1 MYNKKRKWDSVL
13 LLVKDKNVSLIL
25 IEFSGG
31 VSSNNTSIKKQSDT
45 SKLYNMMKVFEYLPE
60 TIKKQVFAI
69 RFFSN
74 ASSNIFYQSI
84 LLFTNPYYY
93 DSIDN
98 GVHFEQSLFHKD
110 NYIHSQ
116 RACIICPT
124 MPRLL
129 LDYVKEVPNL
139 MKWKDAIVNNIFLL

>member
-1 MYNKKRKWDSVL
+1 
-13 LLVKDKNVSLIL
+13 
-25 IEFSGG
+25 
-31 VSSNNTSIKKQSDT
+31 
-45 SKLYNMMKVFEYLPE
+45 MKVFEYLPE
-60 TIKKQVFAI
+60 TVKKQVFAI

-74 ASSNIFYQSI
+74 ASSNIFYQPI

-110 NYIHSQ
+110 KYIHPQ

-124 MPRLL
+124 TPRLL

-139 MKWKDAIVNNIFLL
+139 MKWKDAIVNNMLLL

>member
-74 ASSNIFYQSI
+74 ASPNIFYQSI

-98 GVHFEQSLFHKD
+98 GVHFEQSLFHRQL
-110 NYIHSQ
+110 YTFTTRLYHMSYYAQ
-116 RACIICPT
+116 TPT
-124 MPRLL
+124 
-129 LDYVKEVPNL
+129 
-139 MKWKDAIVNNIFLL
+139 

>member
-98 GVHFEQSLFHKD
+98 GVHFEQSLFHRQL
-110 NYIHSQ
+110 YTFTTRLYHMSYYAQ
-116 RACIICPT
+116 TPT
-124 MPRLL
+124 
-129 LDYVKEVPNL
+129 
-139 MKWKDAIVNNIFLL
+139 